1 MVRVSV
7 FVSLLLIFNFSPQ
20 INHFYYFTSL
30 HGLQDVENHCVH
42 LRDIELQ
49 TGRKIPHLRFPHVL
63 FSIWRAWN
71 YKTEQKNICFE
82 SRKKDTKT
90 STKRHEWHKDMNDTK
105 WTIWY
110 FQQCACVSVIYFAPV
125 VTTTHRTRTTGAQQ
139 RVWALKWMSLV
150 KRVRNC

>member
-7 FVSLLLIFNFSPQ
+7 LVSLLLIFNFSPK

-30 HGLQDVENHCVH
+30 HGLQDVENHFVH

-49 TGRKIPHLRFPHVL
+49 TGRKIPYLRFPHVL
-63 FSIWRAWN
+63 FSVWRAWN

-110 FQQCACVSVIYFAPV
+110 FSAMCMRKRHLFCTSSHHNAPYGKQQELNKGSEPWNECP
-125 VTTTHRTRTTGAQQ
+125 
-139 RVWALKWMSLV
+139 W
-150 KRVRNC
+150 